1 MGDYFDLKQTDL
13 KLLEHSEGRICIVVH
28 PDGKLDQIAR
38 RLNRLTKGAIE
49 RLFLDDGFSSRKS
62 GEIVSLP
69 FPAGM
74 KAKSIDV
81 LILERTANTKERRLA
96 GAGLAKR
103 IGTSH
108 AIIFCGGL
116 KSLLFSFVV
125 RLSNVYCLRRHP
137 RIRSSQRFIP
147 PQKIFA

>member
-1 MGDYFDLKQTDL
+1 MVSGANHKHMIKADRRRKVAFFSRGEAFDMGDYFDLKQTDL

-28 PDGKLDQIAR
+28 PDGKLDQTAR

-108 AIIFCGGL
+108 A
-116 KSLLFSFVV
+116 
-125 RLSNVYCLRRHP
+125 N
-137 RIRSSQRFIP
+137 
-147 PQKIFA
+147 IFAVV